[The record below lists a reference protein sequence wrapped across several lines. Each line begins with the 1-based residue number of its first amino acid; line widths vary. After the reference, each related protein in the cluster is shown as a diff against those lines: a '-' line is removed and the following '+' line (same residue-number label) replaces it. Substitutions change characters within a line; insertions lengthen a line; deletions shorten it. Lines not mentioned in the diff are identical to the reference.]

1 MIELTEIVAE
11 PGVYDPEAKNVPST
25 YCLKRLYINPVYVVE
40 VRPSEEL
47 LEKHSRKELV
57 LGLAPEVG
65 FTKMTISTG
74 GNWTKTYNIVGQLGH
89 IVSLLESKRET

>member
-11 PGVYDPEAKNVPST
+11 PGAYDPETKNVSST

-40 VRPSEEL
+40 VRTSEEL

-57 LGLAPEVG
+57 HGLAAETG
-65 FTKMTISTG
+65 FTKMTVSTG
-74 GNWTKTYNIVGQLGH
+74 GNWTKTYNIVGQLEYV
-89 IVSLLESKRET
+89 VSLLESKRKV